1 MITENTI
8 INKYL
13 KKLTFNNIN
22 TLGLND
28 DVYYDIKKKL
38 VFSTDTYEENIHF
51 LDFKNPKNFTK
62 KIFRSAVSDII
73 SKGGNPIVY
82 FLSLSLKKLNNNW
95 LKSFTSEL
103 SSDSKKYH
111 VFLGGGDT
119 VKSKK
124 NSISISVI
132 GYIKK
137 KPILRKNAKIGDDIY
152 ITGDLGSSYL
162 GLLVK
167 SKKKSF
173 GKYNKLFVKNYLKP
187 DLPFK
192 FSKKLIN
199 FANSSMDISDG
210 LIKDLK
216 SLCYASKC
224 GAQVNYN
231 KLPFSKA
238 AKILAN
244 NKKVNLKN
252 IFSKGDDYQI
262 LFTASKKKRNLI
274 NTSAKQSSTKVT
286 RVGVITTKKNDKID
300 NLVEILD
307 LTSNKI
313 GYIHKF

>member
-1 MITENTI
+1 M
-8 INKYL
+8 
-13 KKLTFNNIN
+13 
-22 TLGLND
+22 
-28 DVYYDIKKKL
+28 
-38 VFSTDTYEENIHF
+38 
-51 LDFKNPKNFTK
+51 
-62 KIFRSAVSDII
+62 
-73 SKGGNPIVY
+73 
-82 FLSLSLKKLNNNW
+82 
-95 LKSFTSEL
+95 
-103 SSDSKKYH
+103 
-111 VFLGGGDT
+111 
-119 VKSKK
+119 
-124 NSISISVI
+124 
-132 GYIKK
+132 
-137 KPILRKNAKIGDDIY
+137 
-152 ITGDLGSSYL
+152 